1 MKIALIGATGFVGSQ
16 VLAEALQRG
25 HQVTALV
32 RDPVKLAARP
42 HLKAVKIDATDPA
55 AVADAA
61 AGHDALVSAYNGP
74 RGQEDFAARYLQGL
88 QAVVTGAKRGRV
100 PRLLWVGGAGSLEVA
115 PGVQLVDTPQFP
127 AEYRTEARAARDAL
141 ARLRDEAELDWSFV
155 SPAPMLA
162 PGERTGRFRLG
173 GDQVLMDSQDPS
185 QPGRISV
192 QDLAVAIVDEL
203 EKPAHS
209 RRRFTLAY

>member
-1 MKIALIGATGFVGSQ
+1 MKIALVGATGFVGSH

-25 HQVTALV
+25 HQVRALV
-32 RDPVKLAARP
+32 RDPQKLAPRD
-42 HLKAVKIDATDPA
+42 HLQVVKADATDPA
-55 AVADAA
+55 AIADAVT
-61 AGHDALVSAYNGP
+61 GHDVLVSAYNGP
-74 RGQEDFAARYLQGL
+74 RGQEDFAARYLQGAR
-88 QAVVTGAKRGRV
+88 AVIEGARRGRV

-127 AEYRTEARAARDAL
+127 AEYRTEAKAARDAL
-141 ARLRDEAELDWSFV
+141 ALLREEAALDWSFV
-155 SPAPMLA
+155 SPAPLLA

-203 EKPAHS
+203 EKPAHT

>member
-1 MKIALIGATGFVGSQ
+1 MKIALIGATGFVGAQ

-25 HQVTALV
+25 HQVSALV
-32 RDPVKLAARP
+32 RDPLKLAARP
-42 HLKAVKIDATDPA
+42 GLQMVKTDATDPA
-55 AVADAA
+55 AIADAV
-61 AGHDALVSAYNGP
+61 AGHDVLVSAYNAP
-74 RGQEDFAARYLQGL
+74 RGQDDFAARYLQGVR
-88 QAVVTGAKRGRV
+88 AVLAGAKRGRV

-115 PGVQLVDTPQFP
+115 PGVHLVDTPHFP

-141 ARLRDEAELDWSFV
+141 ALLREETALDWSFV

-203 EKPAHS
+203 EKPAHA